1 LREESLDLS
10 NKNFMRRIKEKDP
23 TYFDELRKGQ
33 HPDYFVLS
41 CSDSRVS
48 PTAITDM
55 PLGRMFVHRNIAN
68 QVRREDDSF
77 TAGLYYS
84 LKHLKV
90 KKIIIEGHTFCG
102 GVQAAWHGNE
112 EEHLQPWLNHIRE
125 SLPYEGYNS
134 VSDEEL
140 ARINVLSQVENLKAH
155 PVFEQHGEGVDV
167 IGCLFHVESGEI
179 EWLDTDGDGTPGEL

>member
-1 LREESLDLS
+1 MREEVLDKS
-10 NKNFMRRIKEKDP
+10 NKNFMRRIKEKNP

-68 QVRREDDSF
+68 QVRRDDDSF
-77 TAGLYYS
+77 TAGLYYG
-84 LKHLKV
+84 LKHLEV

-102 GVQAAWHGNE
+102 GVIAAWHGNE
-112 EEHLQPWLNHIRE
+112 EEHLKPWLNHIRD
-125 SLPYEGYNS
+125 SLPEKEEGNCLS
-134 VSDEEL
+134 EEEL
-140 ARINVLSQVENLKAH
+140 ARINVIRQVENLKTH
-155 PVFEQHGEGVDV
+155 PVFKQYGEGVDV

-179 EWLDTDGDGTPGEL
+179 EWLETDDERRL